1 MSNSTHKVE
10 VFRIN
15 SLEKHPNADSLSIVK
30 FYGYDCIVRTSEF
43 NVGDLACYVPP
54 DNILPEKP
62 EYEFLRSKKFRVK
75 AMKLRGVQ
83 SQGLVL
89 KAPEGSKEGDDVAA
103 LLGITHYVPPERF
116 NRGNGYCVRELAIIR
131 RDNVPQFEG
140 STYDIESYFRY
151 GREFFNEGDPICI
164 TEKIHGANWR
174 ATYQP
179 PRDLPWYRKLIAK
192 IIPKFNHRLFVGSR
206 NLWRS
211 NEDGDVY
218 WGVLKSNP
226 SLVNYLEKNP
236 GVIVYG
242 EIYGK
247 VQDLHYGLKEDI
259 KLVVFDIYHPS
270 VGFLDPTNIENKFPE
285 VTPVV
290 PKLYEGTYSDEV
302 VRSYISGLSIL
313 ARKHGDEKQIREGIV
328 IRNLR
333 TGRKLKA
340 ISPDYLERS

>member
-10 VFRIN
+10 VFRITH
-15 SLEKHPNADSLSIVK
+15 LEKHPNADTLSIVK
-30 FYGYDCIVRTSEF
+30 FYGYDCIVRSSEF
-43 NVGDLACYVPP
+43 QVGDLACYVPP

-75 AMKLRGVQ
+75 AMKLRGIA

-89 KAPEGSKEGDDVAA
+89 KAPENAIEGEDVAEQ
-103 LLGITHYVPPERF
+103 LGITHYVPPERTC
-116 NRGNGYCVRELAIIR
+116 NRSGSARELRVIR
-131 RDNVPQFEG
+131 KDIVPTFEG

-151 GREFFNEGDPICI
+151 GKEFFQEGDPIVI

-174 ATYQP
+174 ATFQE
-179 PRDLPWYRKLIAK
+179 PRELPWWRRLIGRMLK
-192 IIPKFNHRLFVGSR
+192 NFNKRLFVGSR

-211 NEDGDVY
+211 NEDEDVY
-218 WGVLKSNP
+218 WGVLKDNP
-226 SLVNYLEKNP
+226 TLVKYLESNP

-247 VQDLHYGLKEDI
+247 VQDLHYGIGDEI

-270 VGFLDPTNIENKFPE
+270 VGFLDPTSIENKFPDA
-285 VTPVV
+285 TPVV
-290 PKLYEGTYSDEV
+290 PKLYEGTFSDEV
-302 VRSYISGLSIL
+302 VRSYISGPSVL
-313 ARKHGDEKQIREGIV
+313 ARKYGDLKQIREGIV